1 MAKDYYAIL
10 GVDRSASD
18 DEIKKA
24 YRKMAHKYHPDKS
37 HGDEEKFKEVNEAY
51 QVLSDK
57 NKRSQYDQFGQT
69 FGGSSGA
76 QGFGGG
82 QGFGGF
88 DFGNFSGGG
97 QQGGFS
103 GGFNDIFS
111 EFFGGTR
118 SGSRNQ
124 AQAGM
129 DVQVDVEIDFQ
140 DMVRDV
146 KKQLRVY
153 KRVTCETCHGG
164 GGEPG
169 TKEETCSHCKGSGQV
184 KTTQQ
189 TILGAFT
196 QVGVCNHC
204 QGKGKYYEKKCHTCG
219 GDGRVRKEELIDIT
233 IPAGIDNGQTLSLS
247 GKGEAGELGAPAGN
261 LYVTVHVKPHKEFQR
276 KGLDIVSMRHITFS
290 QAVLGDKAVIQT
302 LEGEVNMKI
311 PSGTQSGEIFRIK
324 HKGIPELHG
333 RGRGHHLVHVIVDVP
348 KKVSRKQKKL
358 IEKMREEE
366 M

>member
-1 MAKDYYAIL
+1 MATDYYSIL
-10 GVDRSASD
+10 GIDRGASG

-24 YRKMAHKYHPDKS
+24 YRKMAHKYHPDKA
-37 HGDEEKFKEVNEAY
+37 HGDEKKFKEVNEAY

-57 NKRSQYDQFGQT
+57 NKRAQYDQFGQT
-69 FGGSSGA
+69 FNGAGGS

-88 DFGNFSGGG
+88 DFGGFAGGG
-97 QQGGFS
+97 QGSEFG

-118 SGSRNQ
+118 SGSRTK
-124 AQAGM
+124 AQSGM
-129 DVQVDVEIDFQ
+129 DIQVDAEIEFQ
-140 DMVRDV
+140 DMIHDV
-146 KKQLRVY
+146 KKQFRVY
-153 KRVTCETCHGG
+153 KRILCETCHGN

-169 TKEETCSHCKGSGQV
+169 SKEEICSHCKGSGQV
-184 KTTQQ
+184 KTAQQ

-196 QVGVCNHC
+196 QVETCSHC

-219 GDGRVRKEELIDIT
+219 GDGRIRKEEVIDVT

-261 LYVTVHVKPHKEFQR
+261 LYVTVHVRPHKTYQR
-276 KGLDIVSMRHITFS
+276 KGLDVVSMEHISFA
-290 QAVLGDKAVIQT
+290 QAALGDKIKIET
-302 LEGEVNMKI
+302 LEGEVKMKV

-324 HKGIPELHG
+324 GKGIPELQG
-333 RGRGHHLVHVIVDVP
+333 RNRGHHLVHIIVDVP
-348 KKVSRKQKKL
+348 KKLSRNQKKL
-358 IEKMREEE
+358 IEKLRDEE
-366 M
+366 